1 MTQAECKRRV
11 SEMEKEKK
19 MEQRQRIG
27 QQFRSEREAQG
38 WRTEQVAT
46 MAGVTQRNVEKIEA
60 GIYNVPFDVL
70 ARVADVLGCEVGLN
84 RAGV

>member
-1 MTQAECKRRV
+1 MYEETT
-11 SEMEKEKK
+11 KK
-19 MEQRQRIG
+19 IEQRQRIG
-27 QQFRSEREAQG
+27 QQFKTEREAQG
-38 WRTEQVAT
+38 WSTEQVAI
-46 MAGVTQRNVEKIEA
+46 MAGVTQKNVEKIEA

>member
-1 MTQAECKRRV
+1 MYEETT
-11 SEMEKEKK
+11 KK
-19 MEQRQRIG
+19 IEQRQRIG
-27 QQFRSEREAQG
+27 QQFKTEREAQG
-38 WRTEQVAT
+38 WSIEQVAT

-84 RAGV
+84 KAE

>member
-27 QQFRSEREAQG
+27 EQFRSEREAQG
-38 WRTEQVAT
+38 WSTEQVAT

-70 ARVADVLGCEVGLN
+70 ARVADVLGCEVGLKQ
-84 RAGV
+84 VQL

>member
-1 MTQAECKRRV
+1 MYEETT
-11 SEMEKEKK
+11 KK
-19 MEQRQRIG
+19 IEQRQRIG

-38 WRTEQVAT
+38 WSTEQVAI
-46 MAGVTQRNVEKIEA
+46 MAGVTQKNVEKIEA

-84 RAGV
+84 KAE

>member
-38 WRTEQVAT
+38 WSTEQVAT

-70 ARVADVLGCEVGLN
+70 ARVADVLGCEVGLKQMQL
-84 RAGV
+84 

>member
-27 QQFRSEREAQG
+27 EQFKSEREAQG
-38 WRTEQVAT
+38 WSTEQVAT

-70 ARVADVLGCEVGLN
+70 ARVAHVLGCEVGLKQ
-84 RAGV
+84 VQL

>member
-1 MTQAECKRRV
+1 
-11 SEMEKEKK
+11 MEVEKK

-27 QQFRSEREAQG
+27 EQFRSEREAQG
-38 WRTEQVAT
+38 WSTEQVAT

-70 ARVADVLGCEVGLN
+70 ARVADVLGCEVGLKQME
-84 RAGV
+84 V

>member
-27 QQFRSEREAQG
+27 EQFRSEREAQG
-38 WRTEQVAT
+38 WSTEQVAT
-46 MAGVTQRNVEKIEA
+46 MAGVTQKNVEKIEA
-60 GIYNVPFDVL
+60 GIYYVPFDVL
-70 ARVADVLGCEVGLN
+70 ARVADVLGCEVGLKQ
-84 RAGV
+84 VQL

>member
-19 MEQRQRIG
+19 IEQRQRIG
-27 QQFRSEREAQG
+27 HLFRSEREAQG
-38 WRTEQVAT
+38 WSTEQVAT

-70 ARVADVLGCEVGLN
+70 ARVADVLGCEVGLKQ
-84 RAGV
+84 VQL

>member
-19 MEQRQRIG
+19 KEQRQRIG
-27 QQFRSEREAQG
+27 EQFRSEREAQG
-38 WRTEQVAT
+38 WSTEQVAT

-70 ARVADVLGCEVGLN
+70 ARVADVLGCEVGLKQ
-84 RAGV
+84 VQL